1 MAWDLLF
8 GKTKRNW
15 ARSCAPRAPQ
25 RLALTDEVDFRLTE
39 TEMKTVVEIVALKA
53 KADAGDPEARL
64 KMKILAKRMISLRAR
79 AKKGDRAA
87 KRALDVLQQTGVFN
101 ESQTITLGNDP
112 QLIAHDTYRIAV
124 LNQAQKLA
132 RKSNRRRPTT
142 KDFYLAKKAVDNVM
156 SQAGISLYLPGARR
170 GRLTA

>member
-15 ARSCAPRAPQ
+15 ARGCAPRTPQ

-87 KRALDVLQQTGVFN
+87 KRALDVLRETGIFN
-101 ESQTITLGNDP
+101 ETQTITLGNDP
-112 QLIAHDTYRIAV
+112 SLISNNTYRVAV
-124 LNQAQKLA
+124 FNQARRLA
-132 RKSNRRRPTT
+132 KRSNRRRPAT
-142 KDFYLAKKAVDNVM
+142 KDFYLAKRAVDNVM
-156 SQAGISLYLPGARR
+156 SHAGISLYLPGARR
-170 GRLTA
+170 GRLMA